1 MDEQT
6 ILDIYTM
13 QMLFAKA
20 EERIRQKGFSKE
32 ADEFN
37 STCKRL
43 TEIIERSLR
52 EQEVYDVSML
62 QR

>member
-6 ILDIYTM
+6 VLDIYTM

-20 EERIRQKGFSKE
+20 EERIRQKGFSEE
-32 ADEFN
+32 ADEFK

-43 TEIIERSLR
+43 TEIIEKSLG
-52 EQEVYDVSML
+52 E
-62 QR
+62 